1 MPNRSLRSRTTLE
14 TVKHHK
20 LYVPGQVEF
29 VPALGR
35 VPGKDLA
42 EAHFLADFFQS
53 VDVTEVLAF
62 HNLGVFRAGAAE
74 YPKEPLDDAIDILGP
89 EPVQLAHMGNDARAG
104 LSAPGRVPPGLADLH
119 AAVGFAPLAACGNSH
134 EHGDDIYSIYLPYF
148 QSMNA
153 Q

>member
-1 MPNRSLRSRTTLE
+1 LE

-42 EAHFLADFFQS
+42 EAHFLPDFFQS

-119 AAVGFAPLAACGNSH
+119 AAVGLAPLAACGNSH
-134 EHGDDIYSIYLPYF
+134 EHGDDICSIYLRYF